1 MVLVSWAAKV
11 TGNGDSERGGLWV
24 GWLVGSLANNDNNT
38 MVVGADQDPR
48 GR

>member
-1 MVLVSWAAKV
+1 MVLVSGAAKV
-11 TGNGDSERGGLWV
+11 TGNGDSESLWV